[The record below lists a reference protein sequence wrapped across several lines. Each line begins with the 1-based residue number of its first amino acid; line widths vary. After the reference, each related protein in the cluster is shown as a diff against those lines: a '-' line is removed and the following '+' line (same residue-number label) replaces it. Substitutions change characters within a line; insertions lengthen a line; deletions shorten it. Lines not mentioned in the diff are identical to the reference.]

1 MCVRGCVF
9 CYVCVILTVIFNP
22 SDFDYLLTKGNNNT
36 PVDRSSLLLKFDPL
50 LGVPV
55 PVNQGQQLTT
65 TQQHQQQQL
74 HLQIPTNLNNNPC
87 LSPTIEEDE
96 LNESTNRSF
105 VVDNISRQS
114 SLGGGRAAG
123 PVLSSSAKLLKE
135 RSQEVKQQFQQPEA
149 PHHHHSQQ
157 NKRQLPQPGIRVS
170 ITRS

>member
-1 MCVRGCVF
+1 MCGCVF
-9 CYVCVILTVIFNP
+9 CYVYVILTVIFNP

-65 TQQHQQQQL
+65 TQQHQQQQQL

-105 VVDNISRQS
+105 VVDNISSRPS
-114 SLGGGRAAG
+114 SLVGGRAAG

>member
-1 MCVRGCVF
+1 MCVCGCVF

-96 LNESTNRSF
+96 FNESTNRSF
-105 VVDNISRQS
+105 VVDNISRPS
-114 SLGGGRAAG
+114 SLVGGRAAG